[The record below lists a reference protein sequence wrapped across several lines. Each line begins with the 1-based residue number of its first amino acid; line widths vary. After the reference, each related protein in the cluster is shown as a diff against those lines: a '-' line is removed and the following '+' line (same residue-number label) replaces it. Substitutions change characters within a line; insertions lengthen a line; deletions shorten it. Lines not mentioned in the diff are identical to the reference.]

1 MYNYIYSF
9 YVNAMIS
16 LISHRYT
23 LYIVLH
29 WIILYTLYNRHGQIL
44 NSKKSYPKFMVA
56 QNCTKKGSRNILF
69 TSESYH
75 NFKVNSTRKF
85 TSKSR

>member
-1 MYNYIYSF
+1 ML
-9 YVNAMIS
+9 S

-44 NSKKSYPKFMVA
+44 NSKKENSHPKFMVA
-56 QNCTKKGSRNILF
+56 QNCIKKGSRNILF
-69 TSESYH
+69 TSESYR
-75 NFKVNSTRKF
+75 NFEVNSIRKF